1 MQLKQIAKTAKCEIL
16 ECENFANFSLGIK
29 GVFKKQIHICEECLK
44 KMFKSYVGTS
54 VPRSVESPFKPKSKI
69 RREK

>member
-1 MQLKQIAKTAKCEIL
+1 MQLRQIEKMAKCEVL
-16 ECENFANFSLGIK
+16 DCENHASFSFQIK
-29 GVFKKQIHICEECLK
+29 SVFKKQVHICEECLK

>member
-1 MQLKQIAKTAKCEIL
+1 MQLKQIEKTAKCEIL
-16 ECENFANFSLGIK
+16 GCENFASFSFEIK
-29 GVFKKQIHICEECLK
+29 GMFKKNIHICEECLK

-54 VPRSVESPFKPKSKI
+54 VPRSVESPFKPKSRI

>member
-1 MQLKQIAKTAKCEIL
+1 MQLRQVEKMMKCEVL
-16 ECENFANFSLGIK
+16 GCENFANFSYQIK
-29 GVFKKQIHICEECLK
+29 GVLKKQAYICEECLK